1 LEPTWSGN
9 ELGAWSRLGAGASLE
24 LGAATSLELGVAGA
38 GPTQDPSKHF
48 FLCLFCLF
56 VCGVALHKIRS
67 VAMQLHKQHL
77 LLLLCV
83 ARKEEEESNGIAF
96 FFFFVQRKKFQ
107 RIRVRSSELLLFV
120 SLFFLL
126 FLLAPLRFF

>member
-1 LEPTWSGN
+1 V
-9 ELGAWSRLGAGASLE
+9 GASLE
-24 LGAATSLELGVAGA
+24 LGAGLERERAWSLERLE
-38 GPTQDPSKHF
+38 PDPRKTQVSIF

-56 VCGVALHKIRS
+56 VCGSVLHKIRS
-67 VAMQLHKQHL
+67 VVVQLHKQHL
-77 LLLLCV
+77 LLLLLCV
-83 ARKEEEESNGIAF
+83 ARKKKEEGDGITFF

-107 RIRVRSSELLLFV
+107 RIRARSSELLLFV

>member
-1 LEPTWSGN
+1 
-9 ELGAWSRLGAGASLE
+9 LE
-24 LGAATSLELGVAGA
+24 LGAAGA
-38 GPTQDPSKHF
+38 GPTQDPGKHF

-67 VAMQLHKQHL
+67 VAVQLHKQH

-83 ARKEEEESNGIAF
+83 ARKEEEEGDGIAF

-107 RIRVRSSELLLFV
+107 RIRARSSELLLFV